1 MASDVNLIKAAF
13 VEAKSRFGTEIGD
26 FSNMYQSTI
35 DISAKQLENVQSILN
50 DYAAEKKK
58 ERESKEKQLQ
68 NFIRVSE
75 TNLQKLYDN
84 EEPLPEPI
92 IDAIEKRI
100 KELQDDFELVN
111 TIGEND
117 TKENNRARR
126 KILGELTRIT
136 NNAINLRA
144 DYMKFAENA
153 KFFNIKRINKS
164 VIDPA
169 MMVIDLDNMQKNVD
183 DGNMQVYYGDD
194 GINFW
199 VKNYNSVD
207 DGNGN
212 ITYSGDPAIINMKML
227 KENFKSIN
235 TDLDKKYIE
244 QVKNSEIRAQRDAV
258 DGVMRYDEN
267 SQSALFRTTI
277 TDEEEFGDFANRRI
291 NGLND
296 ELAFDEYLETNLSVS
311 FAVLDNMFYDENN
324 QRYNIGESFKVLDQD
339 GDNDVDNQDI
349 QAALDSMGKDSA
361 EYKKFKQNLDLL
373 IDVIA
378 NPDNKAFNFEESMNM
393 LTDYY
398 ISFDKAAYLRKF
410 TATQKT
416 LERQNNPFSGGG
428 GGGTEP
434 YQLSSGGYM
443 QREIVDSHV
452 DFILNPEEGQQSSFL
467 GRSYKYENGQFYRE
481 YRKIDSDNQVK
492 PDQTDSNGNNW
503 MKINEESIV
512 LEGKIQ
518 NFVNLGSQTN
528 YSIKN
533 PEANRRTK
541 FDNTRASE
549 FIDMNAQDV
558 INKLNAHYDTLPS
571 NKAFRLTNSG
581 NIAVFVVTGGQGG
594 YVEITKPT
602 NNEQL
607 DELLK
612 ILASEQFTQ
621 NILDKTVPI
630 NRDYNEQE

>member
-1 MASDVNLIKAAF
+1 
-13 VEAKSRFGTEIGD
+13 
-26 FSNMYQSTI
+26 
-35 DISAKQLENVQSILN
+35 
-50 DYAAEKKK
+50 
-58 ERESKEKQLQ
+58 
-68 NFIRVSE
+68 
-75 TNLQKLYDN
+75 
-84 EEPLPEPI
+84 
-92 IDAIEKRI
+92 
-100 KELQDDFELVN
+100 
-111 TIGEND
+111 
-117 TKENNRARR
+117 
-126 KILGELTRIT
+126 
-136 NNAINLRA
+136 
-144 DYMKFAENA
+144 
-153 KFFNIKRINKS
+153 
-164 VIDPA
+164 
-169 MMVIDLDNMQKNVD
+169 
-183 DGNMQVYYGDD
+183 
-194 GINFW
+194 
-199 VKNYNSVD
+199 
-207 DGNGN
+207 
-212 ITYSGDPAIINMKML
+212 
-227 KENFKSIN
+227 
-235 TDLDKKYIE
+235 
-244 QVKNSEIRAQRDAV
+244 
-258 DGVMRYDEN
+258 
-267 SQSALFRTTI
+267 
-277 TDEEEFGDFANRRI
+277 
-291 NGLND
+291 
-296 ELAFDEYLETNLSVS
+296 
-311 FAVLDNMFYDENN
+311 
-324 QRYNIGESFKVLDQD
+324 
-339 GDNDVDNQDI
+339 
-349 QAALDSMGKDSA
+349 
-361 EYKKFKQNLDLL
+361 
-373 IDVIA
+373 
-378 NPDNKAFNFEESMNM
+378 
-393 LTDYY
+393 
-398 ISFDKAAYLRKF
+398 
-410 TATQKT
+410 
-416 LERQNNPFSGGG
+416 
-428 GGGTEP
+428 
-434 YQLSSGGYM
+434 
-443 QREIVDSHV
+443 HV